1 MRKKSTAAED
11 KNYDLSKFSQKKENK
26 NLYFK
31 PAVRKSLFFLTK
43 FNTQIKFS
51 HVLFIEADIDI
62 KYHNNREYIQTPRLS
77 FVNDFV

>member
-31 PAVRKSLFFLTK
+31 SAVRTNDNCMK
-43 FNTQIKFS
+43 FGII
-51 HVLFIEADIDI
+51 HV
-62 KYHNNREYIQTPRLS
+62 P
-77 FVNDFV
+77 